1 MLRLTQLFNMTG
13 HPSLALPAPQDV
25 DALPRGIQIVGRRH
39 QTDRVLAIG
48 QSVARDLGHHAE

>member
-25 DALPRGIQIVGRRH
+25 DALPRGIQIVARRH
-39 QTDRVLAIG
+39 QTDRLLAIG
-48 QSVARDLGHHAE
+48 RSVARDLGHHGE